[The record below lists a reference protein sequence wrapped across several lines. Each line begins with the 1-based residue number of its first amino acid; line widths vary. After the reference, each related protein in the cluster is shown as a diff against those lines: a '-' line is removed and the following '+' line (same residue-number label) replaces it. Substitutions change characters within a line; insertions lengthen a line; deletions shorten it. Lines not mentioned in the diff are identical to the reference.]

1 MFVPPCRTRWHLS
14 KRGRFALKS
23 SLPTALVDSLNNKQ
37 HSLSEYNKAYI
48 PLLRLLKT
56 IEVFEQILIGFCQHY
71 QSSLM
76 CDVCVHFLAYPSLS
90 RALIQ
95 TKPKLCMG
103 DLSKLPSSFIHAS
116 LLCEIPKK
124 YENKPLQIQDPQT
137 RNAKTPPLN
146 RPSGYKPCALQ
157 CLSFDEMIVQNFGWA
172 HCIWRSSC
180 WTWWPSSTFVSLLMS
195 YIGLFG
201 PLLSSALFCLL
212 FSLNNER
219 MHN

>member
-1 MFVPPCRTRWHLS
+1 
-14 KRGRFALKS
+14 
-23 SLPTALVDSLNNKQ
+23 
-37 HSLSEYNKAYI
+37 
-48 PLLRLLKT
+48 
-56 IEVFEQILIGFCQHY
+56 
-71 QSSLM
+71 M
-76 CDVCVHFLAYPSLS
+76 CDVCVHFLAYHSLF
-90 RALIQ
+90 RTLIQ
-95 TKPKLCMG
+95 TRPKLFME
-103 DLSKLPSSFIHAS
+103 DLPKLPSSFIHAS

-157 CLSFDEMIVQNFGWA
+157 CLSFNEMIVQNFGWA

-201 PLLSSALFCLL
+201 PVLSSAS
-212 FSLNNER
+212 SLRSFAKWNNVVCFAMSEISV
-219 MHN
+219 